1 MRGWPRWTS
10 TARCRSVT
18 TWTCFDSYPA
28 GTRCSRTSRWSRV
41 FKPAKWWPVV
51 ALTSVLP
58 LSAILHHLLFYPTTC
73 MLAPFGVTDYTAAG
87 CAAWLRADWSPR
99 LAIAIAGCAYF
110 LGIRS
115 NDVRAATLAFVVAFA
130 PLAVWIWDIPWS
142 NRIVCRFLHDGRAG
156 LLTRHL

>member
-1 MRGWPRWTS
+1 
-10 TARCRSVT
+10 
-18 TWTCFDSYPA
+18 
-28 GTRCSRTSRWSRV
+28 V
-41 FKPAKWWPVV
+41 FKPAKWWPLVV
-51 ALTSVLP
+51 LTSVLP

-73 MLAPFGVTDYTAAG
+73 MLAPFGVTDYTSAG
-87 CAAWLRADWSPR
+87 VAAWLRADWSPR

-142 NRIVCRFLHDGRAG
+142 SRIVCRFLHDGRAG
-156 LLTRHL
+156 LLTRHLYVSGAVIWLMLASLLRRARPRAIEPAWSTAKIAVP